1 MYVVRIKTKYNTI
14 ELFVDD
20 LKEIEEIL
28 YQPYIEQVYID
39 TIEHYYQEEKERLL
53 NHVVGMSYNT
63 NRVLELKKKLEED
76 K

>member
-28 YQPYIEQVYID
+28 YQPYVEQVYID
-39 TIEHYYQEEKERLL
+39 TIEHYYQEEKTRLL
-53 NHVVGMSYNT
+53 SHVVGMSYNT